1 MKESPVY
8 EYGMALAIAYAWS
21 TSVYMQYSLQTC
33 TQSKVIA
40 YALNVHI
47 KFALHAEEIH
57 GASGITSSAQQQ
69 PAVTLQTHPGVC
81 NLQVYA

>member
-21 TSVYMQYSLQTC
+21 TSVHMQYSLQTC

-40 YALNVHI
+40 YPLNMHI
-47 KFALHAEEIH
+47 KFALHAEEIR
-57 GASGITSSAQQQ
+57 GASGMTSAQQQ
-69 PAVTLQTHPGVC
+69 SAVTLQTHPGVC